1 MQSIY
6 LCPDCDLPIQEATL
20 RCGRACCPRCC
31 KVFNFRRGSLRGA
44 RALILAALIFYIP
57 ANVLPI
63 ITVTLCGDNLS
74 FILIH
79 SVTFVWGG
87 GMYLVATLVFLFAL
101 LMPLLSMITMAIILL
116 PPAMLGRY
124 GIRMMRAYHFLRHW
138 SMLDICL
145 IGILVAIIKLKD
157 FSTIYLQPGL
167 LLIFA
172 LILLQVCAT
181 QYLPMARLWRCYS
194 RYHRD
199 HVPRLNMLSKGHG
212 VME

>member
-6 LCPDCDLPIQEATL
+6 LCPDCDLPIQTITL
-20 RCGRACCPRCC
+20 QCGRARCPRCL
-31 KVFNFRRGSLRGA
+31 KVFNFHYGGLRGA
-44 RALILAALIFYIP
+44 RALVLAALILFIP
-57 ANVLPI
+57 ANVIPV
-63 ITVTLCGDNLS
+63 ITVSLCGTNLS

-87 GMYLVATLVFLFAL
+87 GMYLVAILVFLLAL

-124 GIRMMRAYHFLRHW
+124 GIRMVRAYHFLQQW

-145 IGILVAIIKLKD
+145 VGILVAVIKLQD
-157 FSTIYLQPGL
+157 FSTIYFQPGFL
-167 LLIFA
+167 FIFA
-172 LILLQVCAT
+172 LMLLQLCAT
-181 QYLPMARLWRCYS
+181 ECLPMVRLWQCHS
-194 RYHRD
+194 RYCRNPE
-199 HVPRLNMLSKGHG
+199 PRLETPSKGHG